1 MAVVPPH
8 HLGELV
14 PSQALVL
21 GGAGGGR
28 GFMLQGQHFSYVNIS
43 NHLTKKKKKRSLG
56 CSMLNSKEIM
66 KGHFKVF
73 FFFFLILCGLGI
85 GVLFMS
91 MIMS

>member
-21 GGAGGGR
+21 GGAGGGG

-43 NHLTKKKKKRSLG
+43 NHLTEKKKKRSLG

-73 FFFFLILCGLGI
+73 FLILCGLGI

>member
-1 MAVVPPH
+1 M
-8 HLGELV
+8 
-14 PSQALVL
+14 L

-66 KGHFKVF
+66 KGHFFKIFYF
-73 FFFFLILCGLGI
+73 FYFFILYGLGI